1 MKVYNSVLSFGTTV
15 HHQQEDGSDLTREYV
30 LECVTDR
37 INDIFASREQMEAL
51 SLEDTIEEDLSPV
64 MKADCQSIY
73 AAFQNAMVAAG
84 YEEEIAYLDQYFR
97 EFLEFKDI
105 EVRV

>member
-1 MKVYNSVLSFGTTV
+1 M
-15 HHQQEDGSDLTREYV
+15 Q
-30 LECVTDR
+30 
-37 INDIFASREQMEAL
+37 
-51 SLEDTIEEDLSPV
+51 
-64 MKADCQSIY
+64 ADCQSIY

-84 YEEEIAYLDQYFR
+84 YEEEISYLDQYFR